1 MGAIDGLGRSYLLPF
16 PIFSPSLDSF
26 SSLIT
31 LYMFF
36 YRDESCLLHKWYL
49 YFLASCLMSRILE
62 RTCACPCYG
71 LPLIARKTAR
81 LRARLVPMAAGLT
94 CAAGGFLTRYVQRRP
109 IVAHAQICA
118 SLFSLVDFMAIEW
131 KCNHF
136 SLNQPPIPWK
146 GGGKT
151 NTDLDLYFQNFLKS
165 VSAMTSAFSLMTT
178 SSFSFSSS

>member
-1 MGAIDGLGRSYLLPF
+1 
-16 PIFSPSLDSF
+16 
-26 SSLIT
+26 
-31 LYMFF
+31 
-36 YRDESCLLHKWYL
+36 
-49 YFLASCLMSRILE
+49 MSRIHV
-62 RTCACPCYG
+62 RACTCPCYG

-151 NTDLDLYFQNFLKS
+151 NIGLGLYFQNFFYLFLPWRARFLLRPLFHLLFIDMAGIARSRQGRRK
-165 VSAMTSAFSLMTT
+165 A
-178 SSFSFSSS
+178 SFSRGVEPRGRQQQHTIGASRVSPSQHEWGAW